1 MQRSTIAI
9 AAGAVILLLSMTISF
24 SYQWVTS
31 NSQGPI
37 TYSEKGAGLPFQFV
51 LFEVAS
57 PVGPSSFFKV
67 DAFYL
72 IVDFLVWVCVAY
84 GALYLLNLPKRK
96 EGAMP
101 GA

>member
-9 AAGAVILLLSMTISF
+9 AVGVVILLLSLTVSF

-31 NSQGPI
+31 NLQGPI
-37 TYSEKGAGLPFQFV
+37 TYSEKGAGLPLQFV
-51 LFEVAS
+51 IFEVAS

-67 DAFYL
+67 DALYL
-72 IVDFLVWVCVAY
+72 VVDFLVWVCVAY
-84 GALYLLNLPKRK
+84 GALYLLDLPKRK
-96 EGAMP
+96 EGVVP